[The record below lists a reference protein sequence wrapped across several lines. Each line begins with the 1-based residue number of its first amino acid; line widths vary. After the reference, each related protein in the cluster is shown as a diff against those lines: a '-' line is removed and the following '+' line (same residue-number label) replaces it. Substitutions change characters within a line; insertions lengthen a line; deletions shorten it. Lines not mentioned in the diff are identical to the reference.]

1 MAVQNVTGVNVTPKG
16 IIENIKKYAERVN
29 VDKGQEILKNK
40 AQDNQIIPK
49 GIKKGFKI
57 DTYA

>member
-1 MAVQNVTGVNVTPKG
+1 MAVQNVTGVNATPKG
-16 IIENIKKYAERVN
+16 IIENIRKYTERVN

-40 AQDNQIIPK
+40 EQDNQIIPK
-49 GIKKGFKI
+49 GIRKGFKI